1 MKEHPLAA
9 LISAHLLGGTR
20 GLQLSRPT
28 TDRQIQEIVS
38 VALRVAREI
47 EIQVAESIAES
58 ECLIV
63 AHLLGGDSGLELSAS
78 MTDEQIESMVSVG
91 VRVLKEMDKQAK
103 ESALRQRV
111 EVSTPHLR
119 AFPDAAMREASNE

>member
-20 GLQLSRPT
+20 GLQMSRPT
-28 TDRQIQEIVS
+28 TDRQIQDIVS

-63 AHLLGGDSGLELSAS
+63 AHLLGGDTGLELSPTMS
-78 MTDEQIESMVSVG
+78 DEQIESMVSVG

-103 ESALRQRV
+103 ETSLRPRE
-111 EVSTPHLR
+111 EVPTPLLR
-119 AFPDAAMREASNE
+119 ASNE